1 MRSDGPILEARR
13 VIKTFVSSP
22 MFGKPSYAKVL
33 NDVSLHVRPGTCL
46 GLVGESGSGKSTL
59 VRCIL
64 GLEQPDSGDLLFDGQ
79 PLGSGSRRSQRRL
92 RGQIQPIFQNP
103 ASSLNPW
110 RRVGDIIGEPL
121 KVHTNLTRR
130 QRQAEVHELLDL
142 VALPVGYATRY
153 PGQLSGGQKQ
163 RVSIARALALR
174 PKFIVADEATSALDV
189 LVQQQIVE
197 LLGRIRSVYDVAMLF
212 VSHNLAVTQAV
223 CDEIAVMYGGQIV
236 EYGPTTSVIDDA
248 QHPYTQSLINA
259 VPSLTGGGLDASSP
273 EGLLAD
279 PPSPYESPSGCR
291 FVSRCPHAIERCHT
305 AAPSPHPV
313 HHGSGEAS
321 CHLLEKSPKGG
332 IREEAEAPRC

>member
-1 MRSDGPILEARR
+1 MRSDGSILELRR
-13 VIKTFVSSP
+13 VTKTFVSSP
-22 MFGKPSYAKVL
+22 MFGRPSYAKVL
-33 NDVSLHVRPGTCL
+33 NDVSLHVRQGTCL

-64 GLEQPDSGDLLFDGQ
+64 GLEKPDSGDLRFDGQ
-79 PLGSGSRRSQRRL
+79 PLGGGSRRSQRRL

-130 QRQAEVHELLDL
+130 QRQAEVNELLDL
-142 VALPVGYATRY
+142 VALPAGYATRY

-197 LLGRIRSVYDVAMLF
+197 LLARIRSVYDVAMLF
-212 VSHNLAVTQAV
+212 VSHNLAVTRAV
-223 CDEIAVMYGGQIV
+223 CNEIAVMYAGQIV
-236 EYGPTTSVIDDA
+236 EYGPTASVIDDA
-248 QHPYTQSLINA
+248 AHPYTQSLINA

-273 EGLLAD
+273 QALLAD

-291 FVSRCPHAIERCHT
+291 FGSRCPHATERCHT

-313 HHGSGEAS
+313 HSGRGEAS
-321 CHLLEKSPKGG
+321 CHLLEKSPKDG
-332 IREEAEAPRC
+332 IREETEAPRC